1 MKCIQYG
8 KGVYGPGGGY
18 SGVSGGAAPGM
29 VGLPGFAPGVISPA
43 GITQSKIITG
53 CFKMIA

>member
-1 MKCIQYG
+1 M
-8 KGVYGPGGGY
+8 YGPGGGY